1 MNFLAQDC
9 PNLQFPAMEVCR
21 DMSFPTVA
29 SWARLKRL
37 ARYLVTRKAVIFQY
51 EWQDEGKLMTLYT
64 DSDWAG
70 CRRTRKSTSGGAV
83 LIGTHC
89 VKTWSC
95 TQGPIALSSAEAEYY
110 TMVEE
115 TIKAEGV
122 QTVARE
128 IGLLLDSNVP
138 ISLFT
143 DSSAAKSFVSRR
155 GLGRMRHVATR
166 ELWLQEEVLSRRL
179 VVNKVHGAV
188 NPADLLTKFL
198 SHQTISRHLKAL
210 SISVACF

>member
-1 MNFLAQDC
+1 M
-9 PNLQFPAMEVCR
+9 
-21 DMSFPTVA
+21 
-29 SWARLKRL
+29 
-37 ARYLVTRKAVIFQY
+37 VTRKAVIFQY
-51 EWQDEGKLMTLYT
+51 EWQDEGKLMTMYT

-83 LIGTHC
+83 LIGNHC

-110 TMVEE
+110 SMA
-115 TIKAEGV
+115 KGV

-128 IGLLLDSNVP
+128 IGLLLSSSVP

-143 DSSAAKSFVSRR
+143 DSSAARSFVSRR

-166 ELWLQEEVLSRRL
+166 ELWLQEEVLSRRM
-179 VVNKVHGAV
+179 VVNKVHGEV
-188 NPADLLTKFL
+188 NPADLLTKYL
-198 SHQTISRHLKAL
+198 GHQAISKHVKAL
-210 SISVACF
+210 SISVA